1 MDRKIWIV
9 GAGGF
14 AFDLASR
21 FVQVPG
27 EGNVFSG
34 FIDSRAEVVEDTK
47 GVYEKYKD
55 RMTAEFLSASALPLT
70 PSIRS
75 SQKQSTQ
82 RAGRPPCQSRAAQ

>member
-55 RMTAEFLSASALPLT
+55 RMTAVANLGITGFNTIGPFY
-70 PSIRS
+70 PI
-75 SQKQSTQ
+75 
-82 RAGRPPCQSRAAQ
+82 PPI